1 MTGYIK
7 KPHASIFIG
16 ETGWGKAHLVL
27 DLIEKQ
33 CNNHFDYIF
42 IICPTLREND
52 IYHSKEWIKNDDSV
66 WLVDPKDNL

>member
-16 ETGWGKAHLVL
+16 ETGWGQTHLVL

-33 CNNHFDYIF
+33 YNNHFDYIF
-42 IICPTLREND
+42 ISCPTMRKND
-52 IYHSKEWIKNDDSV
+52 IYHSTEWIKNDDSV